1 MRKNKKSKAGEPSFF
16 RRLRR
21 FLRNSLL
28 LFVGISLLWVL
39 LARFVPV
46 WVTPLMY
53 IRAGE
58 ALLDSRMPRWKK
70 DWVSI
75 DHISPHMPQ
84 AVVASEDNLFMEH
97 WGFSMAD
104 INKAIRHNKQGKR
117 IRGGSTISQ
126 QTAKNVF
133 LWPERSYIRKAFEA
147 YFTLLIEAVWSKKR
161 IMEVYLNVIEMGDG
175 IYGVEAA
182 AQAYFGKKASQ
193 LSRSECARIAACLPN
208 PRRFK
213 ANRPSPYIKRRE
225 AQILNL
231 MTKVSPVDFEPK
243 GKPKQKKD
251 SKNKRK

>member
-1 MRKNKKSKAGEPSFF
+1 
-16 RRLRR
+16 
-21 FLRNSLL
+21 
-28 LFVGISLLWVL
+28 
-39 LARFVPV
+39 
-46 WVTPLMY
+46 
-53 IRAGE
+53 
-58 ALLDSRMPRWKK
+58 
-70 DWVSI
+70 
-75 DHISPHMPQ
+75 
-84 AVVASEDNLFMEH
+84 
-97 WGFSMAD
+97 
-104 INKAIRHNKQGKR
+104 
-117 IRGGSTISQ
+117 
-126 QTAKNVF
+126 
-133 LWPERSYIRKAFEA
+133 
-147 YFTLLIEAVWSKKR
+147 
-161 IMEVYLNVIEMGDG
+161 MEVYLNVIEMGDG